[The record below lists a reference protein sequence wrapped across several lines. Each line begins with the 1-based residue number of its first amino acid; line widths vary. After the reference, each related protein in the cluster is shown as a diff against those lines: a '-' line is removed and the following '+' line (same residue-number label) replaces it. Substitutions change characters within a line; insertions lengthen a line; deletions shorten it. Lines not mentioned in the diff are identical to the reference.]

1 MMMNECFTSSLHQ
14 LLDRRGQ
21 VHSLC
26 QNSQKEMKNSFK
38 WLTSLS
44 VIGVFMLL
52 CVNQFIL
59 LLISNRKSFS
69 NDYVCDYGNQSR
81 DLLLGTSIIDGQVQD
96 YELELKRMI
105 NIVEPLVRILFNNV
119 RYTKKRTINER
130 ESPNDEARS
139 NRHRSKHRILVLVGD
154 VNNRQG
160 YSASNVVG
168 GYCWEKKRS
177 LGRFVDP
184 LFCPSAY
191 WCPFHTLFPY
201 LCPQRLALL
210 VQRLLLLQL
219 LRRQQTNKAWKKK
232 KKSWLQA
239 IQQ

>member
-1 MMMNECFTSSLHQ
+1 
-14 LLDRRGQ
+14 
-21 VHSLC
+21 
-26 QNSQKEMKNSFK
+26 
-38 WLTSLS
+38 
-44 VIGVFMLL
+44 MLL

-69 NDYVCDYGNQSR
+69 NDYVCDYGNQSI
-81 DLLLGTSIIDGQVQD
+81 DLLLGTTIIEGQVQD

-168 GYCWEKKRS
+168 GYCCEKNDLLDDLLILYSVLVLTGVLLYIFSIS
-177 LGRFVDP
+177 LSTTTSTVSP
-184 LFCPSAY
+184 TTAATP
-191 WCPFHTLFPY
+191 TT
-201 LCPQRLALL
+201 QTT
-210 VQRLLLLQL
+210 
-219 LRRQQTNKAWKKK
+219 TNKQGLEKEEKELITSNPAIKNMKKIF
-232 KKSWLQA
+232 W
-239 IQQ
+239 